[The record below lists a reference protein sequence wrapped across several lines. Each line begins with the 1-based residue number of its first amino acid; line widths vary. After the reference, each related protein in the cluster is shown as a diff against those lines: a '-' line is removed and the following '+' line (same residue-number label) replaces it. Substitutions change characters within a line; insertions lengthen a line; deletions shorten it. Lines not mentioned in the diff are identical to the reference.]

1 MRRLGCVITL
11 LLAILAPAAPAHAQL
26 ATVET
31 PQVRLVYFDGTES
44 YLVPHVA
51 RAFLNAL
58 AVRARGSSAT
68 ILDEPITVL
77 LADFSDAGNA
87 AAGTVPRN
95 LMAIQIAPLNFAFET
110 IAANERMT
118 TLMDHELVHVVTMDQ
133 AVGRDRV
140 VPASVPGQGHADR
153 RAPRV
158 APVLVSD
165 RAARRRRRGGITR
178 GSRSSSIPGWPA
190 VSAARRAATTRWSSA
205 RWSETTCP
213 STIRWASCRK
223 ARRSISRRR

>member
-1 MRRLGCVITL
+1 MLRLAPVIAL
-11 LLAILAPAAPAHAQL
+11 IAILAPAHSAHAQL

-58 AVRARGSSAT
+58 QFERALFGYDPR
-68 ILDEPITVL
+68 EPITLL

-87 AAGTVPRN
+87 AAGSVPRN

-110 IAANERMT
+110 IATNERMT

-133 AVGRDRV
+133 PAGRDRV
-140 VPASVPGQGHADR
+140 FRGLFQGKVTPIAEHPESLLYWYLT
-153 RAPRV
+153 APR
-158 APVLVSD
+158 
-165 RAARRRRRGGITR
+165 
-178 GSRSSSIPGWPA
+178 
-190 VSAARRAATTRWSSA
+190 SAAPRWYHEGIA
-205 RWSETTCP
+205 VFVDT
-213 STIRWASCRK
+213 
-223 ARRSISRRR
+223 